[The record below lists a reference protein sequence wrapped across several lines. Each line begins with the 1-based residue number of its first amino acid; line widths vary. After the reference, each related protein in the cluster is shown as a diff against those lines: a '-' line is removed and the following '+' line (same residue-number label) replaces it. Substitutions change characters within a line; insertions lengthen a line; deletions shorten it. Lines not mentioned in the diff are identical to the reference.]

1 MQFKKIALNIKG
13 LFKFPPLKGVR
24 RMFLMFLHPRPP
36 SRGEAKKIKK
46 GPK

>member
-1 MQFKKIALNIKG
+1 MQIKKIALNIKG

-24 RMFLMFLHPRPP
+24 SMFLMFLHLRPF
-36 SRGEAKKIKK
+36 SRGEAEKIKK